1 MMFPQVSSEFE
12 RICACGRSVCTT
24 TLGLRGSDTST
35 AVKFFGALS
44 CASQRMRRPSGAI
57 WIDMPSPMPPKP
69 SSRWWL
75 SSLKFQVMGPPL
87 LLGEVVFAAGF
98 LGAGFA
104 AVLVALLVA
113 LLAAGFAIAFLAL
126 AGAAFFAGFLTAA
139 FFAAFFATFFLAA
152 FIPFSPCPE
161 IERTFS
167 AFQRGGR
174 DGGQRMRC
182 RPREGGDPCPRGRG
196 VWHDGS
202 PMHVGYS
209 RHAYLKR
216 RSRVNPRSDAR
227 GRHLRVMRWPWPRGR
242 AAAPSSSPGWR
253 KSSSRAA
260 AP

>member
-1 MMFPQVSSEFE
+1 MW
-12 RICACGRSVCTT
+12 ACGRSVCTT

-75 SSLKFQVMGPPL
+75 RSLKFQVMGPPL
-87 LLGEVVFAAGF
+87 LLGQVVFAAGF

-104 AVLVALLVA
+104 AVLVAD
-113 LLAAGFAIAFLAL
+113 LAAGFAIAFLGL
-126 AGAAFFAGFLTAA
+126 AGAAFFAGFFTAA

-174 DGGQRMRC
+174 DGGQGMRC
-182 RPREGGDPCPRGRG
+182 RPQRMSAIAD
-196 VWHDGS
+196 
-202 PMHVGYS
+202 
-209 RHAYLKR
+209 
-216 RSRVNPRSDAR
+216 
-227 GRHLRVMRWPWPRGR
+227 MRT
-242 AAAPSSSPGWR
+242 
-253 KSSSRAA
+253 
-260 AP
+260 